1 MSKRTIT
8 LTGRPPVSIEDEAW
22 PIIAQASYH
31 DFDNQYDFQANR
43 HWKGSVRVRQ
53 HEDGRVIVYAVC
65 TYASQFQN
73 ESGYQQKA
81 GELLGVGATTE
92 QITAAIHRVHG
103 TIDGDEGGRPL
114 QWKLLAEECIAD
126 LPAEELV

>member
-22 PIIAQASYH
+22 PIIAQASY
-31 DFDNQYDFQANR
+31 
-43 HWKGSVRVRQ
+43 WKGSVRVRQ

-92 QITAAIHRVHG
+92 QITAAIYRVHG